1 MPRKHRFAKTTTLG
15 LLCLTTAL
23 SAPLQGIA
31 QSQASVPAIE
41 ALLETAAEMTVEERI
56 TLINIVEPEAGFQCS
71 NPDGDT
77 CARRVAVKIGSII
90 DGDAK
95 DLETRK
101 QRLAFRALSAW
112 ADANAEEIQQAE
124 QATKQRREERREER
138 AAAAAADAESQP
150 AEVEREKVTD
160 ETSRSSDED
169 KAEAGDD
176 NKRLLTALG
185 ILGAA
190 AVVGKMLDNGD
201 EVVEQQGDRLVVRR
215 DGELVV
221 RKDENEILRR
231 PGSEVET
238 RRFNDGSTR
247 SVVTKPNGNR
257 IVVIRDA
264 NGNTIKRT
272 RILNDGR
279 EVVLFDN
286 TEQDVAPVDEA
297 KLANRRARTL
307 NYSGADVEALRRA
320 LRNEES
326 SIDRRYSLRQIRN
339 NVRVRNLVPQI
350 DLDGINFATGSAAIP
365 PREAKDLAALGN
377 TIRVFIDERPNE
389 VFLIEGH
396 TDAVGSEIYNLALSD
411 RRAESVAL
419 ALTEYF
425 DVPPENLV
433 VQGYGERFLK
443 VGTQAAERQNR
454 RAVVRRITPLLTAGR

>member
-1 MPRKHRFAKTTTLG
+1 MPRKNGFAKTTVLG
-15 LLCLTTAL
+15 LLCVTTAL
-23 SAPLQGIA
+23 SAPIQGVA

-41 ALLETAAEMTVEERI
+41 ALLETAAELTIEERI
-56 TLINIVEPEAGFQCS
+56 NLINIVEPEAGFDCS

-77 CARRVAVKIGSII
+77 CARRVAMKISAII
-90 DGDAK
+90 DGDAE
-95 DLETRK
+95 DLKTRK
-101 QRLAFRALSAW
+101 QKLAFRALSAW
-112 ADANAEEIQQAE
+112 ADANAKEIRQAE
-124 QATKQRREERREER
+124 KATKERREER

-169 KAEAGDD
+169 KAESGDD
-176 NKRLLTALG
+176 SKRLLTALG

-190 AVVGKMLDNGD
+190 ALAGKMLDNGD

-238 RRFNDGSTR
+238 RRFDDGSTR
-247 SVVTKPNGNR
+247 TVVTKPNGNR

-264 NGNTIKRT
+264 NGETIKRT
-272 RILNDGR
+272 RILEDGR

-286 TEQDVAPVDEA
+286 TEQDVAPVDES
-297 KLANRRARTL
+297 KLANRRSKTVD
-307 NYSGADVEALRRA
+307 YTGTDVEALRRA
-320 LRNEES
+320 LREEDS
-326 SIDRRYSLRQIRN
+326 SIDRRYSLRQIRSN
-339 NVRVRNLVPQI
+339 ERVRSLVPQI
-350 DLDGINFATGSAAIP
+350 DLDGINFATGSAAIR
-365 PREAKDLAALGN
+365 PREAEDLAALGN
-377 TIRVFIDERPNE
+377 TIRRFIDERPDE

-419 ALTEYF
+419 AEYF

-433 VQGYGERFLK
+433 VQGYGESFLK
-443 VGTQAAERQNR
+443 VNTQDAERQNR
-454 RAVVRRITPLLTAGR
+454 RAVVRRITPLLTASR

>member
-1 MPRKHRFAKTTTLG
+1 MPRKQTFRNKTALG
-15 LLCLTTAL
+15 LLCVTTAL
-23 SAPLQGIA
+23 SAPLHGFA
-31 QSQASVPAIE
+31 QSQVAAPKVE
-41 ALLETAAEMTVEERI
+41 ALLEAAAEMTIEQRI
-56 TLINIVEPEAGFQCS
+56 LLINIVEPEAGFECS
-71 NPDGDT
+71 NIDGDN
-77 CARRVAVKIGSII
+77 CARRVGMKIGEII
-90 DGDAK
+90 DGDPNN
-95 DLETRK
+95 LESRE

-112 ADANAEEIQQAE
+112 ADANAKEIRQAE
-124 QATKQRREERREER
+124 KATEERREER
-138 AAAAAADAESQP
+138 TAAAADADSEP

-169 KAEAGDD
+169 KAESGDYST
-176 NKRLLTALG
+176 RLLTALG

-190 AVVGKMLDNGD
+190 AVAGKMLDNGD

-238 RRFNDGSTR
+238 RRFQDGSTR
-247 SVVTKPNGNR
+247 TVVTKPNGTR
-257 IVVIRDA
+257 IVAINDA
-264 NGNTIKRT
+264 AGNTIKRT
-272 RILNDGR
+272 RILEDGR

-297 KLANRRARTL
+297 KLSDRRAKTVD
-307 NYSGADVEALRRA
+307 YTGSDVEALRRA
-320 LRNEES
+320 LRDEQS
-326 SIDRRYSLRQIRN
+326 SFDRRYSLRQIRTN
-339 NVRVRNLVPQI
+339 ERVRNLVPQI

-365 PREAKDLAALGN
+365 PREAEDLAALGN
-377 TIRVFIDERPNE
+377 TIRAFIDERPDE

-443 VGTQAAERQNR
+443 VGTQEAERQNR
-454 RAVVRRITPLLTAGR
+454 RAVLRRITPLLTAGR

>member
-1 MPRKHRFAKTTTLG
+1 MPRKQTFRNKTALG
-15 LLCLTTAL
+15 LLCVTTAL
-23 SAPLQGIA
+23 SAPLHGFA
-31 QSQASVPAIE
+31 QSQVAAPKVE
-41 ALLETAAEMTVEERI
+41 ALLEAAAEMTIEQRI
-56 TLINIVEPEAGFQCS
+56 LLINIVEPEAGFECS
-71 NPDGDT
+71 NIDGDN
-77 CARRVAVKIGSII
+77 CARRVGTKIGEII
-90 DGDAK
+90 DSDPK
-95 DLETRK
+95 NLETREQK
-101 QRLAFRALSAW
+101 LAFRALSAW
-112 ADANAEEIQQAE
+112 ADANAKDIRQAE
-124 QATKQRREERREER
+124 KATEQRREERTT
-138 AAAAAADAESQP
+138 AAAAADADADSEP

-169 KAEAGDD
+169 KAESGDD
-176 NKRLLTALG
+176 SKRLLTALG

-190 AVVGKMLDNGD
+190 AVAGKMLDNGD

-238 RRFNDGSTR
+238 RRFQDGSTR
-247 SVVTKPNGNR
+247 TVVTKPNGTR
-257 IVVIRDA
+257 IVAINDA
-264 NGNTIKRT
+264 AGNTIKRT
-272 RILNDGR
+272 RILEDGR

-297 KLANRRARTL
+297 KLSDRRAKTVD
-307 NYSGADVEALRRA
+307 YTGSDVEALRRA
-320 LRNEES
+320 LRDEQS
-326 SIDRRYSLRQIRN
+326 SFDRRYSLRQIRTN
-339 NVRVRNLVPQI
+339 ERVRNLVPQI

-365 PREAKDLAALGN
+365 PREAEDLAALGN
-377 TIRVFIDERPNE
+377 TIRAFIDERPEE

-443 VGTQAAERQNR
+443 VGTPEAERQNR
-454 RAVVRRITPLLTAGR
+454 RAVLRRITPLLTASR

>member
-1 MPRKHRFAKTTTLG
+1 MPRKHTFAKTTALG
-15 LLCLTTAL
+15 LLCVTTAL
-23 SAPLQGIA
+23 SAPLRGVA
-31 QSQASVPAIE
+31 QSQAAAPAIE
-41 ALLETAAEMTVEERI
+41 ALLEAAAEMSIEQRI
-56 TLINIVEPEAGFQCS
+56 ILINIVEPEAGFECS
-71 NPDGDT
+71 NPDGDN
-77 CARRVAVKIGSII
+77 CARRVAMKIDAII
-90 DGDAK
+90 DGDPK
-95 DLETRK
+95 DLETREQK
-101 QRLAFRALSAW
+101 LAFRGLSVW
-112 ADANAEEIQQAE
+112 ADANAKEIRQAE
-124 QATKQRREERREER
+124 KATEQRREER
-138 AAAAAADAESQP
+138 AAAAAADAESEP
-150 AEVEREKVTD
+150 AEVEREKVTE

-169 KAEAGDD
+169 KAESGDD
-176 NKRLLTALG
+176 GKRLLTALG

-190 AVVGKMLDNGD
+190 AVAGKMLDNGD

-238 RRFNDGSTR
+238 RRFDDGSTR

-264 NGNTIKRT
+264 NGDTIKRT
-272 RILNDGR
+272 RILEDGR

-307 NYSGADVEALRRA
+307 DYTGTDVEALRRA
-320 LRNEES
+320 LRDEDS
-326 SIDRRYSLRQIRN
+326 SIDRRYSLRQIRTN
-339 NVRVRNLVPQI
+339 ERVRNLVPQI

-365 PREAKDLAALGN
+365 PREAEDLAALGN
-377 TIRVFIDERPNE
+377 TIRAFIDERPEE
-389 VFLIEGH
+389 VFLVEGH

-419 ALTEYF
+419 ALAEYF

-433 VQGYGERFLK
+433 VQGYGERLLK
-443 VGTQAAERQNR
+443 VETQGAERQNR